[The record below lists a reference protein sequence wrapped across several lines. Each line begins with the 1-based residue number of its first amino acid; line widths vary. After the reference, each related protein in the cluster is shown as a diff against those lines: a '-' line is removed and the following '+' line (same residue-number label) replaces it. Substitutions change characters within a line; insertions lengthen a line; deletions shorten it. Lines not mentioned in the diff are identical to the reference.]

1 MTAKL
6 LSFSD
11 QARAR
16 MLEGVDTLSDAVR
29 VTLGPKGRNV
39 LFETDMGQLRVTK
52 DGVTVAK
59 EIELK
64 DRTANMGAQIVKEAA
79 NRTAEIAG
87 DGTSTSTILARAI
100 IHEGLKAVTAGMNPM
115 DLKRGIDLAVSKAL
129 KHISSQSKPVANH
142 DQITRVGTVAS
153 NNNLE
158 VGKMISNAMQEVGE
172 DGVITVEEG
181 TGRENELEIVEGMR
195 LDKGFASPYFVTEDN
210 GLVSNLTDPYILIVD
225 HKISD
230 ARALI
235 SVMEKVTGEGK
246 NRSLFVIA
254 DDVEG
259 DSLAAMVVNHM
270 RGTLKC
276 AAIKAPSFGDRRKAI
291 LEDIAILTGGKVLT
305 EELGNKL
312 EDLELKDFGSAKRVE
327 IDKDET
333 MIVGAR
339 GTSKSVKDR
348 CDQIRR
354 SMASEESEY
363 EKERYQERL
372 ARLVGGVA
380 ILRIGGSS
388 EAEVKEKKDL
398 VDDALHATRCAV
410 EEGIVP
416 GGGVALLYAS
426 KSLKR
431 LKGENQ
437 DQDRG
442 IAILKESLSSA
453 VIAIADNAGEKGD
466 LISSKLLEKNDTEYG
481 FDAAKG
487 KYCNLIKAGIID
499 PAKVVRTAL
508 IDAASV
514 ANSIITAE
522 AALVED
528 DNAHEILEDEE
539 DKYIGTAYDNY

>member
-1 MTAKL
+1 MTARF

-11 QARAR
+11 QARER
-16 MLEGVDTLSDAVR
+16 MLHGVDILTDAVK

-39 LFETDMGQLRVTK
+39 LFETNMGQLRVTK

-87 DGTSTSTILARAI
+87 DGTSTSTILAHAL
-100 IHEGLKAVTAGMNPM
+100 IHEGSKAVTSGMNPM
-115 DLKRGIDLAVSKAL
+115 DLKRGIDLAVAKAIKHILSKA
-129 KHISSQSKPVANH
+129 KPVANH

-153 NNNLE
+153 NNNKE
-158 VGKMISNAMQEVGE
+158 VGEMISKAMKEVGE

-181 TGRENELEIVEGMR
+181 SGRENELEIVEGMR
-195 LDKGFASPYFVTEDN
+195 LDKGFISPYFVTEKN
-210 GLVSNLTDPYILIVD
+210 GLVSNLLDAYILIAD

-230 ARALI
+230 AKALI
-235 SVMEKVTGEGK
+235 NLMEKVTSEGK
-246 NRSLFVIA
+246 GRSLFIIA

-270 RGTLKC
+270 RGVLKC
-276 AAIKAPSFGDRRKAI
+276 AAIKAPSFGDRRKGI

-305 EELGNKL
+305 EELGSKL
-312 EDLELKDFGSAKRVE
+312 EDLNLNELGNAKRIE
-327 IDKDET
+327 MDKDET
-333 MIVGAR
+333 MIVGAK
-339 GTSKSVKDR
+339 GSNQSVKDR

-354 SMASEESEY
+354 AMASEDSEY

-431 LKGENQ
+431 LKGENS

-442 IAILKESLSSA
+442 IEIVREALSAS
-453 VIAIADNAGEKGD
+453 VKAIADNAGAKGE
-466 LISSKLLEKNDTEYG
+466 LVASKLLDQKDQEYG
-481 FDAAKG
+481 YDAAIG
-487 KYCNLIKAGIID
+487 KYCNLVKAGIID

-508 IDAASV
+508 LDAASV

-522 AALVED
+522 AAIVED
-528 DNAHEILEDEE
+528 DTAHEVEEDEE